1 MGWNQRGI
9 LFVTGI
15 PTFRPGRADGSV
27 EISVSDAGIEISPED
42 QAKMF
47 EEFHQVERLR
57 S

>member
-1 MGWNQRGI
+1 M
-9 LFVTGI
+9 TGI

-47 EEFHQVERLR
+47 EEFHQVGSGYAHKRERDG
-57 S
+57 SSG